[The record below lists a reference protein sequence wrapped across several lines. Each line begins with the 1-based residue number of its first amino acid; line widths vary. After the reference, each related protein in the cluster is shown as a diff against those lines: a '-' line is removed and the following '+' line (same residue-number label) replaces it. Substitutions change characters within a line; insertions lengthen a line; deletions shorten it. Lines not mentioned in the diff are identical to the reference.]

1 MAVLAGL
8 TVPLVLRLG
17 EFLWRFEW
25 YRSSGQWGEKTSWPA
40 SVHLA
45 TLTVQTL
52 TAVLMGWSIFVKS
65 ERHYALPVATRDLF
79 LSRLVNGTAFVVAGM
94 GIGTLLARLILWTDW
109 PVATPALYAGVGWV
123 AALWIGT
130 RFRGQDWRIALAG
143 SLVAC
148 LLFCG
153 LLWHLYRFDG
163 WEYVEQPFAPSG
175 VEEIGLLVAAVL
187 WLGGAALR
195 AGELDRC
202 GLAGERAYVPLPES
216 MRSKPVLELP
226 ATKEAARP
234 LRPYRFSWIALLAE
248 DWRRNGWLYPV
259 AAAIVTAF
267 FGVIVVGAS
276 LDEYRRSGYVGE
288 LPDIPS
294 GAAGFGVGF
303 LFLGAFLQVAA
314 SAHGRQ
320 MLRHGTQPIWAL
332 TLPVA
337 DRHVA
342 AVAVLRQLLSN
353 ASAMLACWVV
363 AIALWGVLYLL
374 LLVLGQSSRVS
385 ELVEHLRRM
394 GRGDPSHGLFV
405 ALIAAWVATGVSEA
419 SLQCGRRWCV
429 AIPHLI
435 LIGTWFVAVAF
446 AIAFR
451 EGEFFIGL
459 CSWVGMLASIFST
472 LVAVRAKV
480 IPWTWGVAALV
491 LWGLTWT
498 AYKYLS
504 AFQLSPSPAWFE
516 WQGFFALSLV
526 MLPISLPPLAV
537 AWNRRR

>member
-1 MAVLAGL
+1 MGRKDLMAGFGASGDVDRADADGGPHGMVDIRQERASIRVAGCDARP
-8 TVPLVLRLG
+8 VPVALG
-17 EFLWRFEW
+17 ERNGLR
-25 YRSSGQWGEKTSWPA
+25 GGG
-40 SVHLA
+40 H
-45 TLTVQTL
+45 
-52 TAVLMGWSIFVKS
+52 GG
-65 ERHYALPVATRDLF
+65 RHAARPVDPVDR
-79 LSRLVNGTAFVVAGM
+79 
-94 GIGTLLARLILWTDW
+94 LARRDSRAVCGCGLDRRS
-109 PVATPALYAGVGWV
+109 VDRNAVSS
-123 AALWIGT
+123 
-130 RFRGQDWRIALAG
+130 QDWRIALAG

-148 LLFCG
+148 LLFGG

-202 GLAGERAYVPLPES
+202 GLAGAGAYVPLPES
-216 MRSKPVLELP
+216 VRSKPALELP
-226 ATKEAARP
+226 ATKEAAPP

-276 LDEYRRSGYVGE
+276 LDEYRRSGSIME

-303 LFLGAFLQVAA
+303 LFVGAFLQVAA

-320 MLRHGTQPIWAL
+320 TLRHGTQPMWAL

-337 DRHVA
+337 DRHLA

-374 LLVLGQSSRVS
+374 LLAVGQGPRAS

-394 GRGDPSHGLFV
+394 GRGDPSHGLFLTLV
-405 ALIAAWVATGVSEA
+405 AAWVATGVSEA

-429 AIPHLI
+429 AIPHMI
-435 LIGTWFVAVAF
+435 LIGTWFIAVAC

-451 EGEFFIGL
+451 GGELFVRL
-459 CSWVGMLASIFST
+459 CLCVGMLASIFST

-480 IPWTWGVAALV
+480 IPWTWGVAAVV

-498 AYKYLS
+498 AHKYLS
-504 AFQLSPSPAWFE
+504 AFQHSPSHAWLE
-516 WQGFFALSLV
+516 WQFFFALSLV